1 MNSTSTLIKT
11 WVQSLY
17 LCMRVSNYSLFIL
30 ITQCSLLKIVA
41 MTLRELED
49 QALRLSAE
57 DRWQLINTLMRS
69 LQPKLQPTPKPKGLA
84 ASLIGIAKTDT
95 LPPTDE
101 EVKAMLDER
110 LVQKYL

>member
-1 MNSTSTLIKT
+1 MQKL
-11 WVQSLY
+11 
-17 LCMRVSNYSLFIL
+17 
-30 ITQCSLLKIVA
+30 TQRSLLEIIA

-69 LQPKLQPTPKPKGLA
+69 LPPQASLQPKLQPTSKPKGLA
-84 ASLIGIAKTDT
+84 ASLIGIAKTDS